1 MLSRFE
7 LANAIRFLSMDAV
20 QQANSG
26 HPGMP
31 MGMADIAEV
40 LWNDFLKHNPNN
52 PHWINRDRFVLS
64 NGHGS
69 MLQYSL
75 LHLTGY
81 DLSIDDLKQ
90 FRQLHSKTPG
100 HPEVGM
106 TPGIETTTG
115 PLGQGL
121 ANAVG
126 MALAEKM
133 LAAHFNR
140 EGHEIIDHVTYAFA
154 GDGCLMEGVSHEAC
168 ALAGTWKLG
177 KLIVFWDDNKI
188 SIDGNVSDW
197 FTDDTAKRFEA
208 YHWHVIRNVNG
219 HDSEAIKEAIIEAR
233 NSDRPTL
240 ICCNTAIG
248 YGSPNKAKT
257 ASSHGSPLGA
267 EEIFLTRQQLNWPY
281 AAFEIP
287 KEIYAA
293 YDAKKKGDAF
303 EKEWEARF
311 AAYREVYPDLAK
323 ELLRRSARQLTAGW
337 EKLCQE
343 IIEKAL
349 QNTDKMATRKAS
361 QVILN
366 DLGPAL
372 PELLGGSA
380 DLTESNLTEWKGA
393 QSFTEKNQDGR
404 YIHYGVREFGMSAIM
419 NGLALHG
426 EFIPYG
432 GTFLVF
438 YTYAANAVRMAAIMK
453 QRIIFVYSHDSIG
466 LGEDGPTHQPV
477 EQLAAL
483 RVVPNLSVWR
493 PCDLVET
500 AVAWISGI
508 ERKEGPMALILSR
521 QTVLVQPHNA
531 SQIEQIKRG
540 GYVIFDCENA
550 PDGIIIAAGSE
561 VGLAIEAAKQLNQ
574 RGKRVR
580 VVSMPSID
588 TFERQDEAYR
598 KTVLPPTVK
607 KRVAIEAGASLPWY
621 RWVGDEGVVM
631 GLDRYGDSAPAEQV
645 FAECGLT
652 VDRIMHVVESL
663 N

>member
-1 MLSRFE
+1 MSSRFE
-7 LANAIRFLSMDAV
+7 LANAIRFLSIDAV
-20 QQANSG
+20 QKANSG

-52 PHWINRDRFVLS
+52 PDWLNRDRFVLS

-81 DLSIDDLKQ
+81 GLSIDDLKQ

-100 HPEVGM
+100 HPEVGI

-140 EGHEIIDHVTYAFA
+140 EGHPIVDHFTYAFA
-154 GDGCLMEGVSHEAC
+154 GDGCLMEGVSHEVC
-168 ALAGTWKLG
+168 ALAGTWNLN

-219 HDSEAIKEAIIEAR
+219 HDSEAIKEAIVEAR
-233 NSDRPTL
+233 QSDRPTL

-248 YGSPNKAKT
+248 FGSPNKAKT

-267 EEIFLTRQQLNWPY
+267 EEIVLTRQQLNWPY
-281 AAFEIP
+281 APFEIP
-287 KEIYAA
+287 KEIYEA
-293 YDAKKKGDAF
+293 YDAKKKGDVF
-303 EKEWEARF
+303 EKEWEVRF
-311 AAYREVYPDLAK
+311 VAYREAYPDLAL
-323 ELLRRSARQLTAGW
+323 ELLRRSARQLTANW

-343 IIEKAL
+343 VIEKTL
-349 QNTDKMATRKAS
+349 KNTDKMATRKAS

-366 DLGPAL
+366 NLGPAL

-393 QSFTEKNQDGR
+393 HSFTEKNQDGR

-419 NGLALHG
+419 NGMSLHG
-426 EFIPYG
+426 GFIPYG

-453 QRIIFVYSHDSIG
+453 QRVIFVYSHDSIG

-477 EQLAAL
+477 EQLTAL
-483 RVVPNLSVWR
+483 RAVPNLSVWR

-521 QTVLVQPHNA
+521 QAVPVQTHTTA
-531 SQIEQIKRG
+531 QVEQIKRG

-550 PDGIIIAAGSE
+550 PDRIIIATGSE

-588 TFERQDEAYR
+588 VFERQDEAYR
-598 KTVLPPTVK
+598 KAVLPPTVK
-607 KRVAIEAGASLPWY
+607 KRVAVEAGSRLPWY
-621 RWVGDEGVVM
+621 RWVGDEGVVI

-652 VDRIMHVVESL
+652 IDHIMQVVESL